1 MNLLVIFPKFYEM
14 KYYIAGMFKLV
25 RSNKIFLNFLKIMYN
40 GSIFGMYVDNWGFEK
55 NSKIDLFW
63 RFESFSEHNFMV
75 PPS

>member
-1 MNLLVIFPKFYEM
+1 
-14 KYYIAGMFKLV
+14 
-25 RSNKIFLNFLKIMYN
+25 MYN

-75 PPS
+75 NLNFKLFPF